1 MTASYGSASYGS
13 SAEHRT
19 PGPAAAPPGPD
30 VPAGDTGLLAALL
43 DGMDTAFLALAAD
56 GTVTHW
62 NHEAEA
68 LLGWPAAEAVGRR
81 GLTGWAVRGEDA
93 DATESA
99 LLAALR
105 APGRQVHDHAL
116 LTKDGRRVLVRGQ
129 SAAVRGPDGRATG
142 VYCVFSAVHAQIG
155 LERSLALSEA
165 LCDDAPWGV
174 VLVDADLRPAVVN
187 APAAR
192 ALESGRDVL
201 LGRPLGELLDQGA
214 EEVEAVLQHVLAE
227 GDPPGPS
234 DLWVTLRAPD
244 GERPRRCWRSG
255 FVRLASPLSEEPA
268 PLGVAWLFQDVTDAK
283 QAEQDGALLRFRTQQ
298 LHRASRAAA
307 DCPDPREA
315 AAVHLDYALAG
326 FADHALVDV
335 VAPGPG
341 AAREDEARDGS
352 GGGAAPVRL
361 RRALASPAGSPGPCT
376 APQPSAVPVAYPDG
390 HPALQAYGR
399 GGSVR
404 TSAGASGDDGW
415 AAARRW
421 PDGAVHGL
429 CVVLRSRGRLLG
441 VVTFLR
447 TPARRPFDRADAA
460 YAEEVAARIAA
471 ALDLAAASG
480 G

>member
-1 MTASYGSASYGS
+1 M
-13 SAEHRT
+13 
-19 PGPAAAPPGPD
+19 
-30 VPAGDTGLLAALL
+30 LAALL
-43 DGMDTAFLALAAD
+43 DGMDTALLALAAD

-62 NHEAEA
+62 NHEAEQ

-93 DATESA
+93 GATESA

-105 APGRQVHDHAL
+105 APGRQVNDYAL

-129 SAAVRGPDGRATG
+129 TCAVRDADGRAAG
-142 VYCVFSAVHAQIG
+142 VYCVFTAVHAQIG

-174 VLVDADLRPAVVN
+174 LLVDADLRPAVVN
-187 APAAR
+187 TPAAR
-192 ALESGRDVL
+192 ALESGRDAL

-214 EEVEAVLQHVLAE
+214 EELEAVLQHVLAE
-227 GDPPGPS
+227 GEPPGLS

-244 GERPRRCWRSG
+244 AERPRRCWRSG

-326 FADHALVDV
+326 FADHALVDL
-335 VAPGPG
+335 VAPARGGDDAG
-341 AAREDEARDGS
+341 ADGD
-352 GGGAAPVRL
+352 GAPARL
-361 RRALASPAGSPGPCT
+361 RRALASPAGSPGPC
-376 APQPSAVPVAYPDG
+376 ASPQPSAVPVAYAAG
-390 HPALQAYGR
+390 HPALQAYAR

-404 TSAGASGDDGW
+404 ASVGPSGDDGW

-421 PDGAVHGL
+421 PDGTVHAL
-429 CVVLRSRGRLLG
+429 CVVLRSRARTLG
-441 VVTFLR
+441 VATFLR

-460 YAEEVAARIAA
+460 YAEEVAVRIAA
-471 ALDLAAASG
+471 ALDLASSAG

>member
-1 MTASYGSASYGS
+1 MAASYGS
-13 SAEHRT
+13 SAEHT
-19 PGPAAAPPGPD
+19 PAPAAAPPGPLG
-30 VPAGDTGLLAALL
+30 PADDTGLLAALL
-43 DGMDTAFLALAAD
+43 GGMDTALLALAAD

-62 NHEAEA
+62 NHEAEQ

-81 GLTGWAVRGEDA
+81 GLTGWAVRDEDA
-93 DATESA
+93 GATESA

-105 APGRQVHDHAL
+105 APGRQVHDYAL

-129 SAAVRGPDGRATG
+129 TSVVPGPDGRATG
-142 VYCVFSAVHAQIG
+142 VYCVFTAVHAQIG

-165 LCDDAPWGV
+165 LGDDAPWGV

-187 APAAR
+187 TPAAR
-192 ALESGRDVL
+192 ALESGRDAL
-201 LGRPLGELLDQGA
+201 LGRTLGDLLDQGA

-227 GDPPGPS
+227 GEPPGLS

-244 GERPRRCWRSG
+244 AVRPRRCWRSG
-255 FVRLASPLSEEPA
+255 FVRLASPLSEEPV

-298 LHRASRAAA
+298 LHRAGRAAA

-335 VAPGPG
+335 VAPPPG
-341 AAREDEARDGS
+341 RDGDDGRA
-352 GGGAAPVRL
+352 GGDGTASVRL

-376 APQPSAVPVAYPDG
+376 VPQPSAVPVAYAAG
-390 HPALQAYGR
+390 HPALQAYAR

-404 TSAGASGDDGW
+404 TSVGATGDDGW

-421 PDGAVHGL
+421 PDGTVHGL
-429 CVVLRSRGRLLG
+429 CVVLRSRARTLG
-441 VVTFLR
+441 VATFLR

-471 ALDLAAASG
+471 ALDLASSSDG
-480 G
+480 

>member
-13 SAEHRT
+13 SAEHT
-19 PGPAAAPPGPD
+19 PATAAAPPGA
-30 VPAGDTGLLAALL
+30 VGPADDTGLLAALL
-43 DGMDTAFLALAAD
+43 DGMDTALLALAAD
-56 GTVTHW
+56 GTLTHW
-62 NHEAEA
+62 NHEAEQ

-99 LLAALR
+99 LLAALH
-105 APGRQVHDHAL
+105 APGHQVRDYAL

-129 SAAVRGPDGRATG
+129 TSAVRGPDGRATG
-142 VYCVFSAVHAQIG
+142 VYCVFTAVHDQIG

-174 VLVDADLRPAVVN
+174 LLVDADLRPAVVN
-187 APAAR
+187 TPAAR
-192 ALESGRDVL
+192 ALESGRDAL
-201 LGRPLGELLDQGA
+201 LGRPLGDLLDQGA
-214 EEVEAVLQHVLAE
+214 EEVEAALQHVLAE
-227 GDPPGPS
+227 GEPPGS
-234 DLWVTLRAPD
+234 IDLWVTLRAPD
-244 GERPRRCWRSG
+244 AERPRRCWRSG

-335 VAPGPG
+335 VAPAP
-341 AAREDEARDGS
+341 ARDGDD
-352 GGGAAPVRL
+352 GGAGDGAAVRL
-361 RRALASPAGSPGPCT
+361 RRALASPAGSPGSCA
-376 APQPSAVPVAYPDG
+376 APQPSAVPVAYAAG
-390 HPALQAYGR
+390 HPARQAYAR

-404 TSAGASGDDGW
+404 TSVGAAGEDGW

-421 PDGAVHGL
+421 PDGTVHGL
-429 CVVLRSRGRLLG
+429 CVVLRSRARTLG
-441 VVTFLR
+441 VATFLR

-471 ALDLAAASG
+471 ALDLAAAPDGRTG